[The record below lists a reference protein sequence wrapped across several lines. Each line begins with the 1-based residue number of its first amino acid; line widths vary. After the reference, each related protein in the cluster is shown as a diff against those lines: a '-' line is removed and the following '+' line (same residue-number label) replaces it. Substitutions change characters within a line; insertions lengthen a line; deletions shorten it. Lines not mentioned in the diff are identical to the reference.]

1 MSNNIRT
8 IRVIGKGQIKVKPDM
23 IRITITLKGNYKDY
37 EETLQRS
44 AQDTSQLKDILIS
57 FGFESSDLKTLSFN
71 VNTDY
76 ESYKEN
82 GIYKQKFVGYEFR
95 HIVKIEFEADNKQLG
110 KILYALANCP
120 MKPELRISYTVKNQ
134 EAEKNKLLSKAVN
147 DAKEKAEV
155 LADAANV
162 MLKEIQSID
171 YSWKEIDFQIRPMST
186 RVMEDTSYMM
196 EADYEEESYNIDINP
211 DDIEVSDTVTVVWE
225 IA

>member
-1 MSNNIRT
+1 MGNNIRT
-8 IRVIGKGQIKVKPDM
+8 ICVIGKGQIKVKPDM
-23 IRITITLKGNYKDY
+23 IRVTMTLKGIHKDY
-37 EETLQRS
+37 QKTLHQS
-44 AQDTSQLKDILIS
+44 AQDTGQLKDILIS
-57 FGFESSDLKTLSFN
+57 FGFKSSDLKTLYFN
-71 VNTDY
+71 VDIK
-76 ESYKEN
+76 YKNYRELS
-82 GIYKQKFVGYEFR
+82 GYKKKLIGYEFR
-95 HIVKIEFEADNKQLG
+95 HVVKIEFEADNKQLG

-134 EAEKNKLLSKAVN
+134 EAEKNKLLSKAVS

-171 YSWKEIDFQIRPMST
+171 YSWKEFDFEVRPMTT
-186 RVMEDTSYMM
+186 RLRNAMRL
-196 EADYEEESYNIDINP
+196 YEEKSYNLDINP